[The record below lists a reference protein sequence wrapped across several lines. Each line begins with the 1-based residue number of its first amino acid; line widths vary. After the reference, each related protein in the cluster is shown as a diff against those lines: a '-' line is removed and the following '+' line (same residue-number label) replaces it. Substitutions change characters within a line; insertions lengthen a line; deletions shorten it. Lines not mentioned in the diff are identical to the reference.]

1 MMKAISLASLMLFA
15 ALAGCTWVTPSPD
28 AMGASIAVVDAATAA
43 HCQLLTQ
50 NQLTVDAKLGVLQ
63 RMPADVDHDLE
74 TMAINQAASVGANAV
89 TALSPDK
96 DGVQTWG
103 IYKCPAGVKA
113 AAAPAASTAPAATT
127 GVKTIPY
134 TPPR

>member
-1 MMKAISLASLMLFA
+1 MKSAGAATLLGALFV
-15 ALAGCTWVTPSPD
+15 AGCSWVTPSPD
-28 AMGASIAVVDAATAA
+28 AMGADIAVVDATTAT

-63 RMPADVDHDLE
+63 RMPSDVDHDLQ
-74 TMAINQAASVGANAV
+74 TMAINQAAAVGANAV
-89 TALSPDK
+89 AALSPDK

-113 AAAPAASTAPAATT
+113 AAAPAATTAPAAGTS
-127 GVKTIPY
+127 VKTIPY
-134 TPPR
+134 SPPR

>member
-1 MMKAISLASLMLFA
+1 MRFGCASA
-15 ALAGCTWVTPSPD
+15 ALGMLVAGCSWVTPNPD
-28 AMGASIAVVDAATAA
+28 AMGADIAVVDASTAT

-63 RMPADVDHDLE
+63 RMPSDVDHDLQ
-74 TMAINQAASVGANAV
+74 TMAINQAATVGANAV
-89 TALSPDK
+89 AALSPDK

-113 AAAPAASTAPAATT
+113 AAAPAATTVPAATT

-134 TPPR
+134 SPPP